1 MVLPGKL
8 KEDCL
13 NQLERSLFNIKSSS
27 FLSLSLI
34 KKVNMGHIST
44 SLLINSLN
52 ECDDIEFSIVPLMEK
67 DVLEILSNSEII
79 TISNDGN
86 TFLLSKCENDY
97 KISSYENGNVI
108 FCYNDSLSN
117 LKDDFKLAGFSIAIK
132 LKEKLCRN
140 SSSYLFTHFTNQK
153 ASIYSIISSSVCIAL
168 LGVATPL
175 AFQTFTDKILPYQ
188 ATSSLYVLATI
199 LILAA
204 LATSVFSCYHDFQE
218 NVLLAKYQNGL
229 GKEVF
234 RRLLAMDI
242 PYFDRNNV
250 GELTKLVEQVGEAS
264 NFLVHQALSSVVSV
278 ISLLVVLPI
287 LFVYSVQ
294 LTAIVLGIGLLMAV
308 TVGFALRPI
317 RNRVMQAYSYDANFQ
332 STLIEMLKGIKTIK
346 SLANESHFRNKA
358 NTALETNLYGSFNVA
373 RLSNVIG
380 ALVNFQSQLITVAV
394 IFFGAQAVFNNQ
406 MSIGQLIAFNMLANN
421 VVNPLVSLVM
431 TASGWENFKLA
442 QRKLNE
448 LVPPKPPI
456 LQLGSQELD
465 LNGDIEFENVWF
477 KYPNSD
483 EDAGYVLEGVSFKI
497 NQGEI
502 IGVVGS
508 SGSGKSTLAS
518 LLLGFYKPSK
528 GKITIN
534 GYDIGFISPEVL
546 RARIS
551 SVQQTSFLFN
561 TSVMENVHLGRL
573 NSSLDDVQG
582 ALQDSGASE
591 FVDEM
596 PHKFF
601 TELTEDGGNLSG
613 GQRQRLAIARAL
625 VRKSDILLFDEATSA
640 LDNQTEDKIKVT
652 IHQACQQKTAII
664 IAHRLNTLSYCD
676 RLIVMHQGK
685 VEIIGTHEQL
695 LQSDNSYRKMWASH
709 SRETQTNVESLP
721 RLPAST
727 ALLAAAP
734 ESVAAEPLNAQVIKG
749 AVHEV

>member
-1 MVLPGKL
+1 
-8 KEDCL
+8 
-13 NQLERSLFNIKSSS
+13 
-27 FLSLSLI
+27 LI
-34 KKVNMGHIST
+34 
-44 SLLINSLN
+44 
-52 ECDDIEFSIVPLMEK
+52 
-67 DVLEILSNSEII
+67 
-79 TISNDGN
+79 
-86 TFLLSKCENDY
+86 
-97 KISSYENGNVI
+97 
-108 FCYNDSLSN
+108 
-117 LKDDFKLAGFSIAIK
+117 
-132 LKEKLCRN
+132 
-140 SSSYLFTHFTNQK
+140 
-153 ASIYSIISSSVCIAL
+153 IYSVIGTSVFLAL

-188 ATSSLYVLATI
+188 AIGSLYVLAII
-199 LILAA
+199 LTLSAIAS
-204 LATSVFSCYHDFQE
+204 SVFSCYHDFQE

-250 GELTKLVEQVGEAS
+250 GELTKLVEQVDEAS
-264 NFLVHQALSSVVSV
+264 NFLVRQALSSVVSV

-294 LTAIVLGIGLLMAV
+294 LTAIVLGIGILMAV

-317 RNRVMQAYSYDANFQ
+317 RNRVMQAYNYDANFQ

-346 SLANESHFRNKA
+346 SLANESHFRHKA
-358 NTALETNLYGSFNVA
+358 NTALETNLYGGFNVA
-373 RLSNVIG
+373 RLSNVIR
-380 ALVNFQSQLITVAV
+380 ALVNFQSQLITIAV

-456 LQLGSQELD
+456 LQLGNQELD

-477 KYPNSD
+477 KYPNS
-483 EDAGYVLEGVSFKI
+483 EADAGYVLEGVNLKI

-508 SGSGKSTLAS
+508 SGSGKSTLAC

-534 GYDIGFISPEVL
+534 GYDIGLIAPEIL
-546 RARIS
+546 RASIS

-573 NSSLDDVQG
+573 NSSLEDVQS
-582 ALQDSGASE
+582 ALQDSGASK

-596 PHKFF
+596 PHKLF

-652 IHQACQQKTAII
+652 IHQACQHKTAII

-695 LQSDNSYRKMWASH
+695 LESDNSYRKMWASH
-709 SRETQTNVESLP
+709 SRETQTSVDSLP
-721 RLPAST
+721 HLPASK
-727 ALLAAAP
+727 ALLVTSP
-734 ESVAAEPLNAQVIKG
+734 ESEAAEPLNSQTIEG
-749 AVHEV
+749 AVNEV